1 MSATASLSALTDEE
15 LLERARQGDSP
26 AREELFRRSRDIA
39 YRVAYRHLGH
49 QEDALDAVQNAFIK
63 VFRHLDEF
71 DGRSQFRTWL
81 LRIVTNAAL
90 DLGRKRSRN
99 NVLRL
104 ADSDPEGVE
113 AAFEEDPAQGLHR
126 QDLRRSLDEAL
137 SRLNPDIRS
146 TFVLFA
152 EAGLSYKEIA
162 ESLGVPIGTV
172 MSRLHFARQKLQAFL
187 QQRQAGDNE

>member
-1 MSATASLSALTDEE
+1 MSGPASLSASTDEE
-15 LLERARQGDSP
+15 LVERARRGESQ

-49 QEDALDAVQNAFIK
+49 ADDAMDAVQNAFIK

-90 DLGRKRSRN
+90 DIGRKRSRRSA
-99 NVLRL
+99 LRL
-104 ADSDPEGVE
+104 AEPDSEGAE
-113 AAFEEDPAQGLHR
+113 AAVEEDPAHGLHR
-126 QDLRRSLDEAL
+126 QDLRRLLDEAL
-137 SRLNPDIRS
+137 ARLNPDIRS

-187 QQRQAGDNE
+187 QQRDVSAGE